1 MRAIHIRI
9 REDTDLAIAQIAEI
23 GLIGRSVRINSNRY
37 RNIMH
42 LIIGKEPITLG
53 LPSVKYLTT
62 QRQDGL
68 IFFIATH
75 FC

>member
-53 LPSVKYLTT
+53 LPGV
-62 QRQDGL
+62 
-68 IFFIATH
+68 
-75 FC
+75 